1 MIDEQR
7 LAINAIRRKLLG
19 KDLSY
24 REIYAIMDQISRRKF
39 DDILTTYFAA
49 SGYSEGFTNQ
59 ELYYLTKAMVETGER
74 LEFKG
79 IVADKHSIGGVPGT
93 RTTPIVVAIVA
104 AAGFKIPKSSSRAIT
119 TPDGTADD
127 MEVLAPVELTK
138 KQIYE
143 VVAKTNGCIV
153 WGGSFKI
160 APADDIIIQV
170 EKPLMFESFD
180 KILVSIMA
188 KKIAFGSN
196 HVVIDLPFGKNVKVH
211 TLRDAEYIKSKF
223 LFLAK
228 KFKIK
233 MRVMIHRTDEP
244 AGRGVGPVLEIR
256 ETLKVLEQTKDRP
269 LDLEI
274 RSMNLASNLLDICLE
289 DSPKELRDS
298 IKQIYGNAFGWATD
312 LLQSGR
318 ALEKFKQII
327 EAQGGNPNVKSNDL
341 KLGKYTFEGI
351 ADKNG
356 LLKEINIKNITSIA
370 KILGAPKQKGAG
382 IYLNKKLNEKIAK
395 GETIYTLFSENVY
408 NLKEG
413 KDSLMNFSLLRYS

>member
-1 MIDEQR
+1 MNEED
-7 LAINAIRRKLLG
+7 LALSAVRKKLLG
-19 KDLSY
+19 NSLNY
-24 REIYAIMDQISRRKF
+24 REIYAIMDQISRKKF
-39 DDILTTYFAA
+39 SNILTTYFAA
-49 SGYSEGFTNQ
+49 AGYSEGFSNQ
-59 ELYYLTKAMVETGER
+59 ELYYLTKAMVETGKQ

-127 MEVLAPVELTK
+127 MEVLAPVELTE

-143 VVAKTNGCIV
+143 VVNKTNGCIV

-160 APADDIIIQV
+160 APADDVIIQV

-196 HVVIDLPFGKNVKVH
+196 HVVIDVPYGKSVKVH
-211 TLRDAEYIKSKF
+211 SLKDAQYIKTKF

-228 KFKIK
+228 EFKIN
-233 MRVMIHRTDEP
+233 MRVLIHKTDEP
-244 AGRGVGPVLEIR
+244 AGKGIGPALEIR
-256 ETLKVLEQTKDRP
+256 ESLRVLEQTKDRP
-269 LDLEI
+269 LDLET
-274 RSMNLASNLLDICLE
+274 RALNLSANLLEICLE
-289 DSPKELRDS
+289 DSPVELQKS
-298 IKQIYGNAFGWATD
+298 IKEIYGSPYDWALD

-318 ALEKFKQII
+318 ALEKLKQII
-327 EAQGGNPNVKSNDL
+327 DAQGGNPTVKSSEL
-341 KLGKYTFEGI
+341 KIGQYSLEEK
-351 ADKNG
+351 ADKAGVVLELNS
-356 LLKEINIKNITSIA
+356 KNITSIA

-382 IYLNKKLNEKIAK
+382 IYLNKKIGEGFAK
-395 GETIYTLFSENVY
+395 GEVLYTLFSQNVY

-413 KDSLMNFSLLRYS
+413 KDSLVNFPIVKYQ